1 MRKKLVRF
9 AMAALVVL
17 TLTVPQVIAQAGGGT
32 PMPQK
37 GGGPKAG
44 GKEHPAIVKAIN
56 HLEAT
61 KEILRQHA
69 ANDFEG
75 HKNKALKAID
85 EALEQLHLADQVGK

>member
-1 MRKKLVRF
+1 MKNKLVRL

-17 TLTVPQVIAQAGGGT
+17 TLTVPQVIAQGGT
-32 PMPQK
+32 PPPQ
-37 GGGPKAG
+37 GGPRGAG
-44 GKEHPAIVKAIN
+44 NDHPAIVKAIN

-85 EALEQLHLADQVGK
+85 EALEQLHMADQVRK

>member
-1 MRKKLVRF
+1 MRNKLVRF

-17 TLTVPQVIAQAGGGT
+17 TLTVPQVIAQGGGT

-37 GGGPKAG
+37 GGGPQG
-44 GKEHPAIVKAIN
+44 GGNDHPAIVKAIN

-85 EALEQLHLADQVGK
+85 EALEQLHMADQVRK